1 MIIVGQIL
9 GFIYLIIF
17 VISFQFE
24 KLETLMKIRIVS
36 KIIATLHY
44 LCLSAYSGAVSQF
57 ISIFPN
63 YFSYKFE
70 GQRKNKII
78 SYIFIIIFLVSG
90 IFTYQNIYDTLP
102 IIGSILTVIA
112 IFQTKTKYVRLFQF
126 IISPFFLIYNI
137 VNNSYA
143 GIIMEILV
151 IISCLIAVVR
161 LDKKKTK

>member
-17 VISFQFE
+17 VISFQFK

-44 LCLSAYSGAVSQF
+44 LFLSAYSGAVSQF

-63 YFSYKFE
+63 YFSYKYQ
-70 GQRKNKII
+70 GQKKNKII
-78 SYIFIIIFLVSG
+78 TFLFIIIFFISG
-90 IFTYQNIYDTLP
+90 ILTYQNIYDTLP

-112 IFQTKTKYVRLFQF
+112 IFQTNTKYVRLFQL
-126 IISPFFLIYNI
+126 IISPFFLVYNI
-137 VNNSYA
+137 VSHSYA

-151 IISCLIAVVR
+151 VISCLIGMMR
-161 LDKKKTK
+161 LDKSK

>member
-17 VISFQFE
+17 VISFQFK

-44 LCLSAYSGAVSQF
+44 LFLSAYSGAVSQF

-63 YFSYKFE
+63 YFSYKYQ
-70 GQRKNKII
+70 GKKKNKII
-78 SYIFIIIFLVSG
+78 AFLFIIIFFISG
-90 IFTYQNIYDTLP
+90 ILTYQNIYDTLP

-112 IFQTKTKYVRLFQF
+112 IFQTNTKYVRLFQL
-126 IISPFFLIYNI
+126 IISPFFLVYNI
-137 VNNSYA
+137 VSHSYA

-151 IISCLIAVVR
+151 VISCLIGMMR
-161 LDKKKTK
+161 LDKSK

>member
-17 VISFQFE
+17 VISFQFK

-44 LCLSAYSGAVSQF
+44 LFLSAYSGAVSQF

-63 YFSYKFE
+63 YFSYKYQ
-70 GQRKNKII
+70 GQKNKII
-78 SYIFIIIFLVSG
+78 AFLFIIIFFISG
-90 IFTYQNIYDTLP
+90 ILTYQNIYDTLP

-112 IFQTKTKYVRLFQF
+112 IFQTNTKYVRLFQL
-126 IISPFFLIYNI
+126 IISPFFLVYNI
-137 VNNSYA
+137 VSHSYA

-151 IISCLIAVVR
+151 VISCLIGMMR
-161 LDKKKTK
+161 LDKSN

>member
-17 VISFQFE
+17 VISFQFK

-44 LCLSAYSGAVSQF
+44 LFLSAYSGAVSQF

-63 YFSYKFE
+63 YFSYKYQ
-70 GQRKNKII
+70 GQKKNKII
-78 SYIFIIIFLVSG
+78 AFLFIIIFFISG
-90 IFTYQNIYDTLP
+90 ILTYQNIYDTLP

-112 IFQTKTKYVRLFQF
+112 IFQINTKYVRLFQL
-126 IISPFFLIYNI
+126 IISPFFLVYNI
-137 VNNSYA
+137 VSHSYA

-151 IISCLIAVVR
+151 VISCLIGMMR
-161 LDKKKTK
+161 LDKSK